1 MVILHKQYPAIKPTM
16 DCLKAMDAAGG
27 IDFESTGNER
37 HQGEASQKVNSSG
50 GVKNIIEGKQL
61 NIPDTLQNVKTG
73 AEAPPDELGVERVK
87 ATSGLKEKQTLDL
100 PRVGFKRKSENEE
113 KLSVKKDPRLLE
125 VENQL
130 AILPLPRIPLKSIM
144 DVEIKLVF
152 VDEQDISYE
161 FVESLASTSA
171 QSTCRA
177 VEIVDSLSAPNFS
190 FLPQIDKW
198 LQVALKDA
206 STCYRQ
212 KKYTIAAGRFRT
224 ALELCSKGAA
234 LGKPFDTSADDIS
247 SVASYIETKLA
258 CCYLRM
264 RRPDLAL
271 NHTHRSIT
279 LNPTYFRNHLR
290 QATVFRSLE
299 RYPEAARSAMIADY
313 MYWMSGGS
321 EQHISKLIKLYW
333 QAMIEEAIT
342 RAESFSVMYTPFAKK
357 LKAEKKEKVKEI
369 FIKRHPTY
377 AEYIYSDSQVVHILP
392 QTVDWS
398 STTPQ
403 QYLLILGFKSKEDG
417 CFLEKM
423 SSRKLPTY
431 IERKSLF
438 SPFTKEEAE
447 RNLESLGKRVLPIL
461 DFIRC
466 TKLPGTFSAC
476 SGVIE
481 KLQYA
486 SFLCQSQRGKEESQ
500 VINQAMAE
508 LATLPY
514 LQDISPQDAELLQS
528 LMADAMDSLE
538 GKRSNKERVWNKIQ
552 KVGLIEDYLYQ
563 LEDSFLRTK
572 KLRSARRQRM
582 KMKRLQS
589 VQLCQ
594 SQESTQPSP
603 RHPAEGGKDMHTVEI

>member
-1 MVILHKQYPAIKPTM
+1 MDWELPTEDFFIQHGDR
-16 DCLKAMDAAGG
+16 DCLKAMDSAGDK
-27 IDFESTGNER
+27 DFESTVNEKCQR
-37 HQGEASQKVNSSG
+37 ETSQKANSSG
-50 GVKNIIEGKQL
+50 GVKNIIEEKQL
-61 NIPDTLQNVKTG
+61 SIPDMLRNVKTSADAQMEENG
-73 AEAPPDELGVERVK
+73 PERIK
-87 ATSGLKEKQTLDL
+87 ATRGLKEKQQTHDPLRAGL
-100 PRVGFKRKSENEE
+100 KRKSEHEE
-113 KLSVKKDPRLLE
+113 KLMAKKDPRLLE
-125 VENQL
+125 IENQL
-130 AILPLPRIPLKSIM
+130 VSLPLPRIPLKSVM
-144 DVEIKLVF
+144 DVEVKLVF

-161 FVESLASTSA
+161 FIDSLVSTST

-212 KKYTIAAGRFRT
+212 KKYAIAAGRFRT

-234 LGKPFDTSADDIS
+234 LGKPFDTSAEDIS
-247 SVASYIETKLA
+247 SVASFIETKLA

-271 NHTHRSIT
+271 NHAHRSIT
-279 LNPTYFRNHLR
+279 LNPTHFRNHLR

-357 LKAEKKEKVKEI
+357 LRAEKTEKVKEI
-369 FIKRHPTY
+369 FTKKHPAY
-377 AEYIYSDSQVVHILP
+377 AEYIYSEHK
-392 QTVDWS
+392 T
-398 STTPQ
+398 
-403 QYLLILGFKSKEDG
+403 
-417 CFLEKM
+417 
-423 SSRKLPTY
+423 
-431 IERKSLF
+431 LF
-438 SPFTKEEAE
+438 RPFTKEEAE
-447 RNLESLGKRVLPIL
+447 RHLERLGKRVLPIL

-466 TKLPGTFSAC
+466 TKLPGSFSAC

-486 SFLCQSQRGKEESQ
+486 SFLSQSQRGKEESQ

-508 LATLPY
+508 LATIPY
-514 LQDISPQDAELLQS
+514 LQDISQQDAELLQS

-538 GKRSNKERVWNKIQ
+538 EKRSNKERVWNKIQ

-563 LEDSFLRTK
+563 LEDSFLKTK
-572 KLRSARRQRM
+572 KLRTARRQRM

-589 VQLCQ
+589 VHLCQ
-594 SQESTQPSP
+594 SQENSQPSP
-603 RHPAEGGKDMHTVEI
+603 RHPEGGSKDINTVEI